1 MRSFGMPLL
10 VEYRWL
16 RGLRTDSASFST
28 AIVGDGMSGLPNARS
43 ITSLPPRRNSIF
55 NASICANAYGGSALM
70 RRNSIADKVSHADRR
85 DRDAFRRRSRLG
97 TPADH
102 AASTLGPPI
111 R

>member
-28 AIVGDGMSGLPNARS
+28 AIVGDGMSGVPNGRSLPPR
-43 ITSLPPRRNSIF
+43 PPRRNSIF

-70 RRNSIADKVSHADRR
+70 RRNSITDKVSHADRR
-85 DRDAFRRRSRLG
+85 DGDVFS
-97 TPADH
+97 
-102 AASTLGPPI
+102 PPI
-111 R
+111 TACER